1 MYKKAQAAME
11 FLMTYGW
18 AILVVLIA
26 IGALTYLVDFKSLIG
41 NRCQLTAPLY
51 CKSYKADVGSATLMI
66 RNGLTDEI
74 TVTSIELV
82 DEACT
87 KAFTAGNTIAANGET
102 TFVVDDVSCSGI
114 TAGKKVKTDVKI
126 IYDETGGLT
135 GITATG
141 NLIVSVP

>member
-1 MYKKAQAAME
+1 MHKKAQAAME

-51 CKSYKADVGSATLMI
+51 CKSYKADAGKATLLL
-66 RNGLTDEI
+66 RNGLTESI
-74 TVTSIELV
+74 TVKSIELV
-82 DEACT
+82 DKTCT
-87 KAFTAGNTIAANGET
+87 DTTFTTATIAASGET
-102 TFVVDDVSCSGI
+102 TFEVDCAGI
-114 TAGKKVKTDVKI
+114 TSGEKLKTDVKV

-141 NLIVSVP
+141 NLIASVP

>member
-26 IGALTYLVDFKSLIG
+26 IGALTYLVDFKSLVG

-51 CKSYKADVGSATLMI
+51 CKSYKADVGSVTLLI
-66 RNGLTDEI
+66 RNALPEQI
-74 TVTSIELV
+74 TVNSIELV
-82 DEACT
+82 DEGCT
-87 KAFTAGNTIAANGET
+87 DTIFTTATIGSSAEE
-102 TFVVDDVSCSGI
+102 TFVVDCAGV
-114 TAGKKVKTDVKI
+114 TAGEKVKTDVKI
-126 IYDETGGLT
+126 NYDETGGLT

>member
-51 CKSYKADVGSATLMI
+51 CKSYRADVGSATLLV
-66 RNGLTDEI
+66 RNGLTDQI

-87 KAFTAGNTIAANGET
+87 KAFTTGNTIAANGET
-102 TFVVDDVSCSGI
+102 TFVVDGCTGI
-114 TAGKKVKTDVKI
+114 TSGKKVKTDVKI

-141 NLIVSVP
+141 NLIASVP